1 MNRPANL
8 DNRYSN
14 PAAPFLVELRTT
26 IPQHDPSATLSTSNP
41 APTSRREFLGEALC
55 LAACGVP
62 ASIAK
67 AADPQTE
74 KVPGIGGPA
83 VAPDA
88 ITPTTIG
95 EAAKIHAV
103 RLTVAQREELAAAVP
118 AQVKSVV
125 ELRGIP
131 RPITLQ
137 PAIHFDPRIPGQPY
151 PRQRNFVRLAGA
163 TPAPLPRDDAAIA
176 YAPVTQLAEWLR
188 TGQLTSA
195 RLTEIY
201 LDRIARI
208 APQLFCYITV
218 CADLARAQA
227 RAMDAELKTGKYRG
241 PLHGM
246 PYAVKDVF
254 DTAGIP
260 TTWGCALYRDRRPAE
275 DATIVRMLR
284 DAGAVLLGKAAMGE
298 LADAWDWFGG
308 RVRNPWNTEE
318 PSGGSSGGSAAAT
331 AAGLC
336 AFAIGTDS
344 LGSILEPSDRCGIV
358 GMRPTYGRVPV
369 KGGMPLTPS
378 LERIGPLCR
387 RVEDAALV
395 LAAINGYD
403 PTSVSS
409 IDTGFMYDAS
419 LDLAT
424 LRVGYSPDWFK
435 QIGDSNSDWGAVPVT
450 AAEHNALKAL
460 QDLGVKLVQVQLPDL
475 PYGALEDILDV
486 ESAAVFEELTLS
498 GDDAKLIVQS
508 QARSWRQ
515 ARFLSAID
523 YLQKERFRRQVMQHM
538 QEIYTEV
545 DVVFGPTYGSYNL
558 FMVNNFTGHPGL
570 TLRAGFV
577 ETPSRSSDASF
588 LGPADPNGAL
598 HTVTRNVTFH
608 GRLFQEGRML
618 ALAHALET
626 QLGVWQRRPPIA

>member
-8 DNRYSN
+8 DYRYSN
-14 PAAPFLVELRTT
+14 PAAPFLIELRAP
-26 IPQHDPSATLSTSNP
+26 IPQQDPSAALSTSDP

-55 LAACGVP
+55 LAACAVP
-62 ASIAK
+62 ASIGK

-74 KVPGIGGPA
+74 KVLGTGGPA
-83 VAPDA
+83 VAPDT
-88 ITPTTIG
+88 ITPTTIK

-103 RLTVAQREELAAAVP
+103 RLTVAQCEELAAAVP

-125 ELRGIP
+125 ELRGIQ

-137 PAIHFDPRIPGQPY
+137 PAIHFDPRIPGQHY
-151 PRQRNFVRLAGA
+151 PQQSNFVRLAGA

-188 TGQLTSA
+188 IGHLTST

-208 APQLFCYITV
+208 APRLFCYITV
-218 CADLARAQA
+218 CTDLARAQA
-227 RAMDAELKTGKYRG
+227 RAMDAELKAGKYRG
-241 PLHGM
+241 PLHGV
-246 PYAVKDVF
+246 PYALKDVF

-419 LDLAT
+419 LDLTT

-435 QIGDSNSDWGAVPVT
+435 QIGDSNSDWGALPVS

-538 QEIYTEV
+538 HEIYTEV

-608 GRLFQEGRML
+608 GRLFEEGRML